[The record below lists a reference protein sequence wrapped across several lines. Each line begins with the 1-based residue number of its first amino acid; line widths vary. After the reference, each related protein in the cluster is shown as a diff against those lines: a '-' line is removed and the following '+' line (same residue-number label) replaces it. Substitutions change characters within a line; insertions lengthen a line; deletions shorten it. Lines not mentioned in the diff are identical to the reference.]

1 MTVWMVRAGAHGER
15 EDLALENGLAVI
27 GWGGLPDLSPI
38 NSREELDSLCRETL
52 SESKS
57 KSIINWVGQLWAFRS
72 RIQPGDLVALPLK
85 MRSAIAIGKVTGP
98 YQYRPDLPEEAHH
111 TRPVDWIRKDIPRSA
126 FGQDILYSLGALQT
140 VCQIRRNN
148 AEERI
153 RAILEGQ
160 PDPGVVQRLTEELEA
175 GEEAPLNLDEYA
187 QDQIRSYIGRGFKGH
202 ALARL
207 VAALLT
213 AQGYHVQ
220 MSPEGP
226 DGGVDIIA
234 GQGPMGFDSPRLCVQ
249 VKSSDSPV
257 GVRVLRELQG
267 VMRNFGAEQGLLV
280 SWGGFKESV
289 YRESRRLF
297 FQIRLWDAG
306 DLVQALLR
314 HYDKLPDDLQ
324 AELPLKRIWT
334 LVLEG

>member
-15 EDLALENGLAVI
+15 EDFALEKSLVVI
-27 GWGGLPDLSPI
+27 GWNEVPDISRMQ
-38 NSREELDSLCRETL
+38 SREELKELLQQVYPDGKRGTIAS
-52 SESKS
+52 
-57 KSIINWVGQLWAFRS
+57 WVGQLWAFLT
-72 RIQPGDLVALPLK
+72 RIEVGDLVALPLK
-85 MRSAIAIGKVTGP
+85 ARSAIAVGRVTGP
-98 YQYRPDLPEEAHH
+98 YQYRPDLPEGAHH
-111 TRPVDWIRKDIPRSA
+111 SRPVEWIRKDIPRSV
-126 FGQDILYSLGALQT
+126 FGQDILYSLGAFLT

-153 RAILEGQ
+153 RTILEGQ
-160 PDPGVVQRLTEELEA
+160 PDPGVVPPLTEEPQA
-175 GEEAPLNLDEYA
+175 GEEPPRNLEEYA
-187 QDQIRSYIGRGFKGH
+187 QDQIQGYIGRGFKGH

-207 VAALLT
+207 VAAVLT
-213 AQGYHVQ
+213 AQGYHIQ

-257 GVRVLRELQG
+257 DVRVLRELQG
-267 VMRNFGAEQGLLV
+267 VMPNFGAEQGLLV

-289 YRESRRLF
+289 YKEARRLF

-314 HYDKLPDDLQ
+314 HYDKLPEGLQ

-334 LVLEG
+334 LVLEE